1 MSSDADADAN
11 TNTSDSERQSVRRQA
26 SASQSVSDSDA
37 TNVDNVDS
45 DLAAERRN
53 SDKVV
58 TCTERRMGEGGCCP
72 AVGTVTNVN
81 SYTKPRRLER
91 EQRERE
97 HGWHSGTNSS
107 HTRTSSNINY

>member
-58 TCTERRMGEGGCCP
+58 TCTEGGWVRVD
-72 AVGTVTNVN
+72 AVQ
-81 SYTKPRRLER
+81 RLA
-91 EQRERE
+91 QLQM
-97 HGWHSGTNSS
+97 
-107 HTRTSSNINY
+107 